1 MLGTWRWE
9 LEHVQATMAG
19 VYFYGYMIIVFL
31 SLINM
36 FISIL
41 QESYEDVCSTM
52 EDIEGAP
59 NHPSHSLD

>member
-1 MLGTWRWE
+1 
-9 LEHVQATMAG
+9 MAG

-52 EDIEGAP
+52 EDIEGP
-59 NHPSHSLD
+59 PIPPKHGVD